1 MARIVPFERGLE
13 EAIEVLGSA
22 GVVAH
27 PTDTV
32 YGLGADPWNP
42 EAVEKV
48 RRIKGRAEGKGFILV
63 ASDLGM
69 VEGLVEDVP
78 EEFHVLAEMFWPGP
92 LTLVLKAGPEA
103 PPWCEGT
110 VAVRVPGHEGLRR
123 LIASFGRA
131 VISTSAN
138 SSGGKPAETAQEVAR
153 LEGVD
158 LILDGGRCSGPPS
171 TILDL
176 SSGRPSILRRGRMY
190 ERTLEII
197 RRRC

>member
-13 EAIEVLGSA
+13 EALEVLGSG

-27 PTDTV
+27 PTETV
-32 YGLGADPWNP
+32 YGLGADPWDP

-63 ASDLGM
+63 ISDLGM
-69 VEGLVEDVP
+69 LEGLVDEAP
-78 EEFHVLAEMFWPGP
+78 ETFQVLAERFWPGP

-103 PPWCEGT
+103 PSWCEGT
-110 VAVRVPGHEGLRR
+110 VAVRVPGHEGLRK
-123 LIASFGRA
+123 LIATFGRA
-131 VISTSAN
+131 IISTSAN
-138 SSGGKPAETAQEVAR
+138 SSGGRPAETADEVVR
-153 LEGVD
+153 NLEGVD

-176 SSGRPSILRRGRMY
+176 SSGRPRILRRGRIG
-190 ERTLEII
+190 EQII
-197 RRRC
+197 RRRL